1 MYLFACSNKNASVDT
16 TASTTLNPNK
26 TSAAVDRPTQEPIAT
41 PSKDQASPTIGESVT
56 TPSEESPT
64 EEPTTKESPT
74 EEPTT
79 TEPTTEKLITEQPE
93 TAEVETQSSRAVFLI
108 LAILGQYVHVYMKY

>member
-79 TEPTTEKLITEQPE
+79 TEPTTEEPTTEKLITEHPNTPNTCLLYTSDAADE
-93 TAEVETQSSRAVFLI
+93 
-108 LAILGQYVHVYMKY
+108 